1 MKVFTRFYERA
12 LEWSR
17 HRHAPH
23 YLGGLSFIEA
33 IFFPVPPEVM
43 LAPMTL
49 ARPQGWFRFATIS
62 VIGSMLGGFIGYA
75 IGWFALDLVEPVL
88 LRLGYG
94 PTFVEVKEVAAKNGF
109 WFLLIGGFTPIP
121 LKLLTLASGAVQM
134 PLLPFAAGL
143 LIGRAKRVYLVAGAI
158 RLGGERAEQ
167 ALHRWIEPIGW
178 GALALLAAL
187 IVWLVWYH

>member
-1 MKVFTRFYERA
+1 VKVFTKFYERA
-12 LEWSR
+12 LVWSR
-17 HRHAPH
+17 HRLAPH
-23 YLGGLSFIEA
+23 YLGFLSFIEA

-49 ARPQGWFRFATIS
+49 ARPAGWFRFASIS
-62 VIGSMLGGFIGYA
+62 VLGSMLGGFIGYTVGYFA
-75 IGWFALDLVEPVL
+75 IELVEPL
-88 LRLGYG
+88 LSQLGYAEK
-94 PTFVEVKEVAAKNGF
+94 FAEVKDVAARNGF

-121 LKLLTLASGAVQM
+121 LKLLTLASGAVHM

-143 LIGRAKRVYLVAGAI
+143 LIGRAKRVYLVSGAI

-178 GALALLAAL
+178 AALALLAGLVA
-187 IVWLVWYH
+187 WLVWYH

>member
-1 MKVFTRFYERA
+1 MKVFTRLYERA

-17 HRHAPH
+17 HRLAPH
-23 YLGGLSFIEA
+23 YLGLLSFAEA

-49 ARPQGWFRFATIS
+49 ARPERWFRYATIS
-62 VIGSMLGGFIGYA
+62 VVGSMVGGFIAYGIAYFA
-75 IGWFALDLVEPVL
+75 IEMVEPVL
-88 LRLGYG
+88 DRLGY
-94 PTFVEVKEVAAKNGF
+94 TAKFAEVKEIAATSGF
-109 WFLLIGGFTPIP
+109 WFLLVGGFTPIP
-121 LKLLTLASGAVQM
+121 LKLLTLASGAVHM

-143 LIGRAKRVYLVAGAI
+143 FIGRAKRVYLVAGAI

-178 GALALLAAL
+178 IALAVLAGLVA
-187 IVWLVWYH
+187 WLVWYH